1 MDKVKDIVGLIRS
14 SIPSGVRRTRRLL
27 WLSRLRGSTSGNVD
41 IQKRRSFEAGHT
53 RRFLLIVDESQEVET
68 ALYYCGEPHR
78 AFGRRA
84 APCST
89 VIEPQQFQHWA
100 GVKQMQIEEET
111 TRRGALFRLFRRKL
125 HLAGFENI
133 PIEEIVREGLKS
145 EEIMRTIDED
155 EDVSILVLGAAVHP
169 HGPGPLVVPL
179 AAGTGTFPIPV
190 TVVPGSLTFDEIIAL
205 A

>member
-1 MDKVKDIVGLIRS
+1 M
-14 SIPSGVRRTRRLL
+14 
-27 WLSRLRGSTSGNVD
+27 STFK
-41 IQKRRSFEAGHT
+41 KRRSFEAGHT
-53 RRFLLIVDESQEVET
+53 RKFLLIVDESQEVET
-68 ALYYCGEPHR
+68 ALYY
-78 AFGRRA
+78 A
-84 APCST
+84 ASRIVHSAGALLMLY

-111 TRRGALFRLFRRKL
+111 TKARALFRLFRRKL

-169 HGPGPLVVPL
+169 HGPGPLVSSL
-179 AAGTGTFPIPV
+179 AAGTGYV
-190 TVVPGSLTFDEIIAL
+190 SDPGHRSSGQSDVR
-205 A
+205 